1 MGKKSALLN
10 TELHVHGQP
19 VQVLWFEQVQRL
31 EGPFAE
37 VARIR

>member
-10 TELHVHGQP
+10 LQLHCHL
-19 VQVLWFEQVQRL
+19 VQVLWFEQVRRL